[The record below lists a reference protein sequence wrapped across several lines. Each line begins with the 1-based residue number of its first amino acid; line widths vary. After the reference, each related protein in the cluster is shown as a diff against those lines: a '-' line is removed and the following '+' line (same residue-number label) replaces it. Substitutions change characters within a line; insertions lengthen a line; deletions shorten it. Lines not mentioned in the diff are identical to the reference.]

1 MIYYVIKNVINVKLH
16 LFKVK
21 MKKKLLSLFI
31 FFVLFHTFVKANEN
45 ILELDPNIIAAS
57 NCNGMITANAMNDF
71 ELGILSEQRARNIVR
86 SVVLSTFLHA
96 IKHKDLQHIQKYQ
109 NDYDAFF
116 TDGYDSVMTLFSTES
131 FTWDTQ
137 NELNVCNA
145 RLIGS
150 IVNLEN
156 KDLTKL
162 GIKNFIEFKDKI
174 NMSADQRFDY
184 MLNLLKAM
192 Q

>member
-1 MIYYVIKNVINVKLH
+1 M
-16 LFKVK
+16 
-21 MKKKLLSLFI
+21 
-31 FFVLFHTFVKANEN
+31 
-45 ILELDPNIIAAS
+45 
-57 NCNGMITANAMNDF
+57 
-71 ELGILSEQRARNIVR
+71 
-86 SVVLSTFLHA
+86 
-96 IKHKDLQHIQKYQ
+96 QKYQ

-116 TDGYDSVMTLFSTES
+116 IDGYDSVMTLLSTES

-156 KDLTKL
+156 EDLKKL

-174 NMSADQRFDY
+174 NVSADQRFDY
-184 MLNLLKAM
+184 MLNLIKAM

>member
-1 MIYYVIKNVINVKLH
+1 MIKNVINVKLH

-71 ELGILSEQRARNIVR
+71 DLGILSEQRARNIVR

-96 IKHKDLQHIQKYQ
+96 IKHKDLQHIRKYQ

-116 TDGYDSVMTLFSTES
+116 TDGYDSVMTLLSTES